1 MVFVKSD
8 HAKAIQ
14 IQTDIE
20 VWSGLQSLKSKSFAG
35 PHDESVKFLEVSD
48 KTRTE
53 TFQIDRTKER

>member
-1 MVFVKSD
+1 MKSGYT
-8 HAKAIQ
+8 KAIQ

-20 VWSGLQSLKSKSFAG
+20 VWSGLQELKSKSFAG
-35 PHDESVKFLEVSD
+35 PHDESVENLEVSD